1 MSLYCS
7 LSESVIS
14 FHLPPISLPS
24 SPKVASGFSAFTL
37 SRTVLENIMNAD
49 MGFFGAFLSLTF
61 LAFLAGA
68 SLLLLAGL
76 SALGLRFLALGA
88 EPPPSPSEPPDMSSL
103 AMSLPSSESSSDGSP
118 SSSSSLPIW
127 KSSSSSLPCAQ
138 PAAQPCRRAHGR
150 SSQARHGGLKAEPS
164 REAHLVQHVRV
175 EGHTRGAARALLR
188 LGQVVDAQVL
198 GLRPLEQ
205 IRPLDLL
212 DVAELVLL
220 VVLGADHKVE
230 RFGHRQGVLPL
241 ALKLH
246 DVDLLVR
253 DQQRRLD
260 DVEEGALQWVQVP
273 QVGLV
278 GALDGQAERVGGAEV
293 AGP

>member
-127 KSSSSSLPCAQ
+127 KSSSSSLPSSSMSGSRATPVGPPGPSCASVRLSM
-138 PAAQPCRRAHGR
+138 RRFLACAHSNR
-150 SSQARHGGLKAEPS
+150 F
-164 REAHLVQHVRV
+164 AHSIFWM
-175 EGHTRGAARALLR
+175 LR
-188 LGQVVDAQVL
+188 NWYSWS
-198 GLRPLEQ
+198 
-205 IRPLDLL
+205 
-212 DVAELVLL
+212 
-220 VVLGADHKVE
+220 
-230 RFGHRQGVLPL
+230 F
-241 ALKLH
+241 
-246 DVDLLVR
+246 LVR
-253 DQQRRLD
+253 IIKSNVLATARESFPWR
-260 DVEEGALQWVQVP
+260 
-273 QVGLV
+273 
-278 GALDGQAERVGGAEV
+278 
-293 AGP
+293 